1 MVGTLRTDGLCRRRG
16 HQWRII
22 LSVNKTMFLDL
33 ALFPKRQ
40 TAILHEDS
48 REMDTLWPGN
58 KVPAEEVC
66 TTNGPKSQSAPS
78 VEEQDKLARFEQ
90 HIMPHMNAAYNLARW
105 LTSNDSD
112 AQDVVQESYLRAFK
126 YFGGFGGRDSRGWL
140 LRIVRNVFYDWL
152 KRNRGEEAGEPFDE
166 EMHGVMDETQ
176 GPDGRLLLEKADHE
190 LLHKAIDSLALEF
203 REILV
208 LRELEGFSYN
218 EISRLANI
226 PLGTVMSRLAR
237 ARERLRTQLIGLI
250 QEEGK

>member
-1 MVGTLRTDGLCRRRG
+1 M
-16 HQWRII
+16 
-22 LSVNKTMFLDL
+22 
-33 ALFPKRQ
+33 A
-40 TAILHEDS
+40 
-48 REMDTLWPGN
+48 
-58 KVPAEEVC
+58 
-66 TTNGPKSQSAPS
+66 NGSKSPSAPF

-90 HIMPHMNAAYNLARW
+90 HIIPHMNVAYNLARW

-140 LRIVRNVFYDWL
+140 LRIVRNAFYDWL
-152 KRNRGEEAGEPFDE
+152 KQNRREGTSEPFDE
-166 EMHGVMDETQ
+166 EMHSAMDETQ

-190 LLHKAIDSLALEF
+190 LLHKAIASLPLEF

-218 EISRLANI
+218 EISQLVNI

-237 ARERLRTQLIGLI
+237 ARERLRAQLIGFI